1 MCIIHQY
8 EITDWDNFNITCM
21 SDFKFNGSLTH
32 SHINKKSIFEV
43 VVYFAKYGLNP
54 SYTFKCAGTILPAH
68 AGSVGRILLK

>member
-1 MCIIHQY
+1 
-8 EITDWDNFNITCM
+8 M
-21 SDFKFNGSLTH
+21 SDYKFNGSLTH

-54 SYTFKCAGTILPAH
+54 SYTFKCAGTILPACVGSMFLAH